1 MEEKK
6 KAHPALQSGM
16 GGCGNATKT
25 FCFNRA
31 TTSVLTRCLVLLYFY
46 YMCGNWKS
54 QCCGDTIQIFFAGKI
69 GLICAV
75 LSLFLDMMC
84 DTI

>member
-54 QCCGDTIQIFFAGKI
+54 QCCGDTIQIFLQEKEVGFVQFYHCI
-69 GLICAV
+69 WV
-75 LSLFLDMMC
+75 
-84 DTI
+84 